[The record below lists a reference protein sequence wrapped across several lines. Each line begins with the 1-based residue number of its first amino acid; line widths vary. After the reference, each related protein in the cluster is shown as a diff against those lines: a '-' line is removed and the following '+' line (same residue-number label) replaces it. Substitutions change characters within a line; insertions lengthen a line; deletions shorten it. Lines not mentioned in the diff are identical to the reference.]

1 MSFLKVTLKIRKKK
15 QQSLQKITENNW
27 QVVGKISPWALRL
40 IEIPMLIAQRL

>member
-1 MSFLKVTLKIRKKK
+1 MSFLKVTLKIRKK
-15 QQSLQKITENNW
+15 EAAVVAENHRNNW